1 MKLLKNILLVILA
14 VSAIIVLIAGIF
26 MFINGS
32 LEAFPTEEQ
41 VEATRICGVMF
52 IVIGAVLESI
62 SAVALYKINKR

>member
-1 MKLLKNILLVILA
+1 
-14 VSAIIVLIAGIF
+14 
-26 MFINGS
+26 MFIKGS